1 MVQIMNTGTNIVKAI
16 VAVEPKFNAL
26 IDKSAAGQMTFAKEA
41 SFARQAFESNH
52 HLANAIRNDVKGFQD
67 ALCNVANMGLSL
79 NPSLGYAYLV
89 PRKGKICL
97 DPSYKGLV
105 KIAVKNGFIRH
116 AMGDIVKEGDHFI
129 YKGMYD
135 MPEHDIADIFAI
147 NPSRSQKKTV
157 GAYCVAKMPDGSF
170 MTHVMDLAE
179 IEKRKALSMNKGEH
193 SIWNKWYDQMCI
205 KTVIKYASKSW
216 ISNSGIE
223 LEEKFNEIFSD
234 DFSEE
239 KNKIKN
245 NDAQNFIEGTSDG
258 GDQYIEFQLEEI
270 EESYLPFGFID
281 DGKEPES
288 EWDGENRWFHKKDDN
303 FKIF

>member
-270 EESYLPFGFID
+270 EE
-281 DGKEPES
+281 
-288 EWDGENRWFHKKDDN
+288 N
-303 FKIF
+303 